1 MTLYF
6 RNGDMKLKGFVDI
19 DLVGDVDN
27 KRDTIGY
34 VYTLRGIVVSWVSQ
48 LQKVV
53 ALSTTKVEYIAIIE
67 ASKEMNW
74 VQGFSKELERN
85 RRTISFILTVIM
97 RFT

>member
-67 ASKEMNW
+67 ASKERIW
-74 VQGFSKELERN
+74 VQRFLEELGKK
-85 RRTISFILTVIM
+85 
-97 RFT
+97 

>member
-1 MTLYF
+1 
-6 RNGDMKLKGFVDI
+6 MKLKGFVDI

-67 ASKEMNW
+67 ASKERIW
-74 VQGFSKELERN
+74 VQRFLEELGKK
-85 RRTISFILTVIM
+85 
-97 RFT
+97 